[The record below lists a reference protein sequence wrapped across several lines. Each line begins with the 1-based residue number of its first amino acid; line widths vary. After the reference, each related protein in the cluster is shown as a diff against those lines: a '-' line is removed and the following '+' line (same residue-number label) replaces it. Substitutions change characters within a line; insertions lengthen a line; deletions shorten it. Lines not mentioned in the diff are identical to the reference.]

1 MTKEVIFNAIKVPV
15 KVSAI
20 TSIIYQQ
27 NFRRNFLTDFSNYC
41 SATAKKAETFSNAGI
56 VFLTEEDKK
65 KMTKDEINE
74 IEVQNAEKLAGI
86 EIPDIDTVTT
96 WKFVWVAAKTANKDI
111 PDFEEWLENKST
123 FELNSAVSVVANLI
137 SEDMKPTQYEPKN

>member
-1 MTKEVIFNAIKVPV
+1 MIKEVIFNAIKVPV

-41 SATAKKAETFSNAGI
+41 SATAKKAETFSNVGV

-65 KMTKDEINE
+65 KMTEDEINE
-74 IEVQNAEKLAGI
+74 IEAQNAEKLAGI
-86 EIPDIDTVTT
+86 EIPDMDTVTT
-96 WKFVWVAAKTANKDI
+96 WKFVWTAAKTANKDI
-111 PDFEEWLENKST
+111 PDFEEWLEDKST
-123 FELNSAVSVVANLI
+123 FELNSAVSVVAKLI